1 MKIKISNQYAFHEV
15 TTNMSAAE
23 WKTKLKQIIAGNID
37 FITVEDIEDGKTIT
51 ICPKNCA
58 VIEVEEWKR

>member
-1 MKIKISNQYAFHEV
+1 VKIKISNQYAFHEV
-15 TTNMSAAE
+15 TTNMSVAE

-37 FITVEDIEDGKTIT
+37 FITVEDTRNGRTIT

-58 VIEVEEWKR
+58 VIEVEE